1 MNVTTK
7 KTPQGRPAWREL
19 VFDLL
24 ISLMWTILLGFPT
37 FVLHMTLLDYEHFLH
52 KAQLSFSLSESLAE
66 IVPHHLPSLALWLL
80 ATGVTAFAIRRVIQ
94 HREQLV
100 LIRERLT
107 VSQTQALTDGLTGV
121 WNRRGFDSLLRSTL
135 MAAHQS
141 KQPFSL
147 ILADVDD
154 LKKCNDTHG
163 HPAADEALRI
173 IARTLAASVRSA
185 DAVARYGGDE
195 FAIICPAL
203 NREGS
208 ILLVERLQKALLSA
222 PLTLSFGIATF
233 PTDAIDARS
242 LIKDADSKLYEA
254 KSQRATNLPHTL
266 SNVCCDER

>member
-7 KTPQGRPAWREL
+7 NPPQERPAWREF

-24 ISLMWTILLGFPT
+24 VSLMWAILLGFPT
-37 FVLHMTLLDYEHFLH
+37 YVLHMTLFDYEHFLH
-52 KAQLSFSLSESLAE
+52 KAQLSFSVSESLAE
-66 IVPHHLPSLALWLL
+66 IMPHHPASLTLWLL
-80 ATGVTAFAIRRVIQ
+80 ATGVTAFAIRRMIR

-100 LIRERLT
+100 LMRERLT

-135 MAAHQS
+135 TAAHQS
-141 KQPFSL
+141 KQPVSL
-147 ILADVDD
+147 ILADVDG
-154 LKKCNDTHG
+154 LKKHNDTHG

-173 IARTLAASVRSA
+173 IARTLASCVRSA

-195 FAIICPAL
+195 FAIICPAI

-233 PTDAIDARS
+233 PTDAMDARS
-242 LIKDADSKLYEA
+242 LIKVADSKLYEA
-254 KSQRATNLPHTL
+254 KSQRTINSPHDL
-266 SNVCCDER
+266 SNVCCDGC